1 MTEDII
7 LLKQPALLWSVE
19 TMSPD
24 EAYRRDIDEVRI
36 RLQQMA
42 QQIALQH
49 TSLTTKAETVH
60 GNEYIKERLLTIGY
74 SVEAITSYCEL
85 LCSSLQTYKEAS
97 SMLSLLRD
105 SQPTYAEHQ
114 LNSLLEQNREFN
126 SLLTD
131 LNYYVVLVV
140 NALVNENRSLE
151 NLVHG
156 SMDGTADH
164 EQVNNEYK
172 DFIRRGLELNKS
184 LDKRIMYIDGLLRD
198 IRKQMAASQ
207 VSRLEAQVAER
218 RRKINEQR
226 YQAKVEDVRDYE
238 DLEGQYRHK
247 YDEEGNL
254 IGTEE
259 GGSGGN
265 RQGIKAIIIAVALVA
280 IVLVAH
286 YFITL

>member
-24 EAYRRDIDEVRI
+24 EAYRRDIDEVRM

-42 QQIALQH
+42 QQIALQQ
-49 TSLTTKAETVH
+49 TSLTTKTETVR
-60 GNEYIKERLLTIGY
+60 GNEYIKERLLTLGY

-85 LCSSLQTYKEAS
+85 LGNSLQTYKEAS

-140 NALVNENRSLE
+140 NALVTENRSLD
-151 NLVHG
+151 NLMH
-156 SMDGTADH
+156 SRMDDTTDH

-184 LDKRIMYIDGLLRD
+184 LDKRIMYIDSLLRD

-265 RQGIKAIIIAVALVA
+265 HQGIKAIIIAIALVA